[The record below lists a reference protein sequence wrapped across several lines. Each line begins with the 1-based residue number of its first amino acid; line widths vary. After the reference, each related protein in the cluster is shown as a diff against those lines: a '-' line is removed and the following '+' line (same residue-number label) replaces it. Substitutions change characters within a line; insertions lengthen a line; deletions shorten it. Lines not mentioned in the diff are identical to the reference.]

1 MARVAR
7 DMVVD
12 VPVRTAYNQWTQ
24 FEEFPRFMEGVEE
37 VRQLDDRHLFWRADI
52 GGRVQ
57 EWEAEIREQVPDEK
71 IVWNSTVGEENAGW
85 VTFEPINDAQTR
97 VHLEMSY
104 QPEGLLENIGDA
116 LGFVERRVAG
126 DLERFKE
133 YIEGRGS
140 ETGAWRGELENPDA
154 PGGHTRGKGSLEDA
168 EATGGAR
175 SGGNPSNGD
184 SLLNNEPGGLTG
196 NRSSVTNDPNRRPD
210 L

>member
-1 MARVAR
+1 
-7 DMVVD
+7 MVVD

-37 VRQLDDRHLFWRADI
+37 VRQLDDRRLYWRADV

-71 IVWNSTVGEENAGW
+71 IVWNSTVGEDNAGW
-85 VTFEPINDAQTR
+85 VSFEPVNDAQTR

-104 QPEGLLENIGDA
+104 QPEGILENVGDA
-116 LGFVERRVAG
+116 LGFFERRVSG

-133 YIEGRGS
+133 FIEGRGS
-140 ETGAWRGELENPDA
+140 ETGAWRGELQNPDA
-154 PGGHTRGKGSLEDA
+154 PGGHTRGQGSLA
-168 EATGGAR
+168 EEPDGGSAGR